1 MKTKIVALYER
12 LAQKNNRIIEDQ
24 KEQLEE
30 YAEDHGYTNCC
41 HYTDN
46 GFSGTSTD
54 RIAFQAMMLAIERD
68 EIDTV
73 IVSTLSRL
81 SRDYEF
87 LFGTLYPLLE
97 KHGVNLLAV
106 DGSSELHNVYE
117 SKSFLGCLAEM
128 DRKNDERTA

>member
-1 MKTKIVALYER
+1 M
-12 LAQKNNRIIEDQ
+12 
-24 KEQLEE
+24 
-30 YAEDHGYTNCC
+30 
-41 HYTDN
+41 
-46 GFSGTSTD
+46 F
-54 RIAFQAMMLAIERD
+54 AIEKD

-87 LFGTLYPLLE
+87 LFGTFYPLLE

-128 DRKNDERTA
+128 ERKKDERTA